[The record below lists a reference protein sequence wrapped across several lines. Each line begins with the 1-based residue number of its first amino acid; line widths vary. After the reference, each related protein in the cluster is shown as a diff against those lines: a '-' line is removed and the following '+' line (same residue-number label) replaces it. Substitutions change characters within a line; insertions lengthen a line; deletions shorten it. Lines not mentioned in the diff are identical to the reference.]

1 MGPTSSFVDTLF
13 CSPCGPVLCL
23 YGLWVIECPSLVPM
37 TGSDALPASL
47 GVASPAVLFPDHSL
61 QAKGLLLWLG
71 LVKRLL
77 SLVGLPASL
86 GVASPTVLFP
96 DHPLQAKGLLLRLGL
111 VRRLLSLV
119 GLGWGLWDLFLPWAF
134 REAIFLSCHRWC
146 VARSQAQ
153 CLCQL
158 PMSRILAFVCIL
170 LFGFVSPSC

>member
-1 MGPTSSFVDTLF
+1 MLF

-23 YGLWVIECPSLVPM
+23 HGPWVVECPSLVPM

-119 GLGWGLWDLFLPWAF
+119 GLGWGL
-134 REAIFLSCHRWC
+134 
-146 VARSQAQ
+146 
-153 CLCQL
+153 
-158 PMSRILAFVCIL
+158 
-170 LFGFVSPSC
+170 

>member
-1 MGPTSSFVDTLF
+1 MPAIFQCHLLGPTFSFVGVLF

-23 YGLWVIECPSLVPM
+23 YGPWVVECPSLVPM
-37 TGSDALPASL
+37 TGSDA
-47 GVASPAVLFPDHSL
+47 
-61 QAKGLLLWLG
+61 
-71 LVKRLL
+71 
-77 SLVGLPASL
+77 LPASL

-96 DHPLQAKGLLLRLGL
+96 DHPLQAKGLLLWLSL

-119 GLGWGLWDLFLPWAF
+119 GLPAPLVVASPTVLFPDHPLQAKGLLLWLGLVRRLLTLGLKCHFSQLPP
-134 REAIFLSCHRWC
+134 
-146 VARSQAQ
+146 Q